1 MQLKLRRL
9 ANWSGTVIASLAVIY
24 VAYMFK
30 EYSNQMDFSQFSG
43 YQWITFGFLAMI
55 YGAANFF
62 LTFSWKSILGYL
74 SAPILLETAV
84 RVFGVSQLAKYLPG
98 NIFHLAGRQA
108 LGMAHGIPA
117 LVLVKSAVWELVLI
131 ALVGSLFGILL
142 LTVFFTKFSFYISF
156 IGYLFVSISA
166 GWLLL
171 LLFGKYIL
179 QAYFSYLLFLTISG
193 AIFAYLLAIAA
204 NGYEANYQY
213 VIAAFVIA
221 WLAGLVTPGAPAGIG
236 VRELVLLFLLKGFI
250 AEADILIAVI
260 IGRLV
265 TISGDLLFYLF
276 SLIIGKVSV
285 RDYG

>member
-9 ANWSGTVIASLAVIY
+9 ANWSGTIIASLAVIY

-30 EYSNQMDFSQFSG
+30 EYSNQMDFSRFSG

-74 SAPILLETAV
+74 SAPISLETAV
-84 RVFGVSQLAKYLPG
+84 RVFGISQLAKYLPG

-131 ALVGSLFGILL
+131 ALVGSLFGILIL
-142 LTVFFTKFSFYISF
+142 PVFFTEINLYISLGGF
-156 IGYLFVSISA
+156 LLVLTLA
-166 GWLLL
+166 GWGLLQ
-171 LLFGKYIL
+171 LFGKNILHAYI
-179 QAYFSYLLFLTISG
+179 SYLVFLSISG
-193 AIFAYLLAIAA
+193 VIFASLLAIVS
-204 NGYEANYQY
+204 NGYESHYHY

-221 WLAGLVTPGAPAGIG
+221 WLAGLITPGAPAGIG
-236 VRELVLLFLLKGFI
+236 VRELVLLFLLKGVI
-250 AEADILIAVI
+250 AEPDILIAVI
-260 IGRLV
+260 LGRLV
-265 TISGDLLFYLF
+265 SVLGDLIFYIAAF
-276 SLIIGKVSV
+276 FITKDITTNE
-285 RDYG
+285 